1 MVIYLE
7 VYLLTYKLIIILA
20 VLIWYVDYIILVTLV
35 IVVYVVEIDKS

>member
-20 VLIWYVDYIILVTLV
+20 VLIWYVDYIILVTLAIV
-35 IVVYVVEIDKS
+35 IYVVEIDKS

>member
-20 VLIWYVDYIILVTLV
+20 VLIWYVDYIILVTLA
-35 IVVYVVEIDKS
+35 IAIYVVEIDKS

>member
-20 VLIWYVDYIILVTLV
+20 VLIWYVDYIILVTLA
-35 IVVYVVEIDKS
+35 IIIYVVEIDKS